1 MLPVAICL
9 ISSLCFWGCVQ
20 TISAPTPSQGSD
32 LQIRT
37 VLVVPFEAITARG
50 KTDTVRCPIS
60 SVVCQTGPIEG
71 EAEAFLTT
79 QLFATVRDKM
89 DYTLIP
95 PAVAEGIRF
104 KIISKNVGISPRDL
118 LMEMGKEAG
127 ADAVLAGTLYR
138 FRQRVGSAFSV
149 ESPASV
155 GFGVHLIRM
164 ADGRLLWSR
173 HFDETQQSLSEDL
186 FKLGKFVERGGG
198 WLSAQDLATA
208 GLKQI
213 MTDFPARQRPPDGL
227 SRNISIPVLVGELGS
242 AYAAAVVRWG
252 TADAGNTGC

>member
-1 MLPVAICL
+1 LQV
-9 ISSLCFWGCVQ
+9 
-20 TISAPTPSQGSD
+20 SD

-37 VLVVPFEAITARG
+37 ILVVPFELITARG

-60 SVVCQTGPIEG
+60 SVICQTGPIEG
-71 EAEAFLTT
+71 EAEAFLTM
-79 QLFATVRDKM
+79 QLFAHIRDKT

-95 PAVAEGIRF
+95 PVVAEGIRF
-104 KIISKNVGISPRDL
+104 KIISRNIGISPRDL
-118 LMEMGKEAG
+118 LMEMGKEAK
-127 ADAVLAGTLYR
+127 ADAVLGATLYR
-138 FRQRVGSAFSV
+138 FRQRVGGVLSV

-186 FKLGKFVERGGG
+186 FKLGTFVQRGGG
-198 WLSAQDLATA
+198 WLSAEDLATA

-213 MTDFPARQRPPDGL
+213 MTDFPARQP
-227 SRNISIPVLVGELGS
+227 
-242 AYAAAVVRWG
+242 AADR
-252 TADAGNTGC
+252 